1 MNKCTFYLAIVFTSA
16 IESRKCTVLA
26 RTILEEGVSVMW
38 SCGAKSEVRES
49 AVRSQLFEVIPDPV
63 YIWYWTRLAQLAWR
77 MRLNGWR
84 EMRGDDM
91 MGVMLL
97 WVITIW
103 CNCRAEA
110 VLRYYIIKQYHQMCA
125 FIQSYVVLYAR
136 SPPTFR
142 NFQVRSK
149 RTHST
154 LTGHL
159 ISPSSSGNGKYS
171 GKRRTIIIISLYV
184 TISIYLHNY
193 ILTHLFKTPLWGS
206 MRHLSLAL
214 SNPLFFFFA
223 QTSS

>member
-1 MNKCTFYLAIVFTSA
+1 MSLRLKRGFKIRCMYFLLCRIKWCSNSMNKCTFYLAIVFTSA

-26 RTILEEGVSVMW
+26 RTILEEGVW
-38 SCGAKSEVRES
+38 CGVVELNLKSESQQS

-77 MRLNGWR
+77 LRLNGWR

-110 VLRYYIIKQYHQMCA
+110 VLLYYIIKQYHQMCA

-149 RTHST
+149 RTFHSDR
-154 LTGHL
+154 
-159 ISPSSSGNGKYS
+159 SS
-171 GKRRTIIIISLYV
+171 
-184 TISIYLHNY
+184 
-193 ILTHLFKTPLWGS
+193 
-206 MRHLSLAL
+206 HLSF
-214 SNPLFFFFA
+214 LFRER
-223 QTSS
+223 